1 MTLLEVLLT
10 LSLLVVLASLT
21 WPSLGRPMAAQRLRE
36 SADQVRVEL
45 VRARVHAMSTGQPH
59 VFRYAANGNA
69 YAVEMQNTEDD
80 GSDTASNASGDGK
93 STATAN
99 TGGDLESGR
108 ETRQRR
114 LVERVRFVSDQTSS
128 PSASQPAATSAQASA
143 VDDADLSQAIVFYP
157 DGTCS
162 DANLRLE
169 NEYNQTI
176 DLSLRGLTGV
186 VLVSQV
192 GSGESSGP

>member
-1 MTLLEVLLT
+1 
-10 LSLLVVLASLT
+10 
-21 WPSLGRPMAAQRLRE
+21 
-36 SADQVRVEL
+36 
-45 VRARVHAMSTGQPH
+45 MSTGQPH
-59 VFRYAANGNA
+59 VFRYAGNGNA
-69 YAVEMQNTEDD
+69 YVVDVQDTDDD
-80 GSDTASNASGDGK
+80 GSDSASNASSDQK
-93 STATAN
+93 SDATTDA
-99 TGGDLESGR
+99 GLDLAAGQ
-108 ETRQRR
+108 ETRQKR
-114 LVERVRFVSDQTSS
+114 LPERVRFVSDQAAS
-128 PSASQPAATSAQASA
+128 PSASQPAATSAQESA

-162 DANLRLE
+162 DATLRLE